1 MSAEWP
7 HRPRPP
13 VGARLAVV
21 ALATATLTWI
31 VPGGAQPSEAVAKQV
46 HLVVNGNRLIA
57 SNVRFSRFDEL
68 KLQAQE
74 QLEEQIE
81 GEAVIV
87 VVTNQ
92 RLLAYGAFSGWKSM
106 RRKAGE
112 EIQSVRAEDY
122 AALVETSDRFL
133 NFNGRTGVWG
143 ERDRRV
149 SN

>member
-1 MSAEWP
+1 MSAERP
-7 HRPRPP
+7 HRPSPP
-13 VGARLAVV
+13 SGARRAA
-21 ALATATLTWI
+21 ALALAALAWI
-31 VPGGAQPSEAVAKQV
+31 APAGAQQSEAVAKQV
-46 HLVVNGNRLIA
+46 HLIVNGNRLIA

-74 QLEEQIE
+74 QLDEQIE
-81 GEAVIV
+81 GEAVIL

-92 RLLAYGAFSGWKSM
+92 RLLAYGALSGWKSM

-112 EIQSVRAEDY
+112 EIRSVRAEDY